1 MVKGLFDSYKDF
13 VEHAR
18 SIRGYGSWHFNC
30 LKAFNDFN
38 EWLSVDGE
46 GPVTKFEMSFLESM
60 YLQYM
65 KDDIEFMEEYKSW
78 RSNDEE

>member
-38 EWLSVDGE
+38 EWLSVFDE
-46 GPVTKFEMSFLESM
+46 GTVTQSEMSFLETM
-60 YLQYM
+60 YCEYM
-65 KDDIEFMEEYKSW
+65 KDDKEFTAEYKIW
-78 RSNDEE
+78 RSSNKE